1 MISTVR
7 NFFQSKI
14 KKYSSLKDENEQLKS
29 DSLSLHNEIER
40 LNLQINDLYEKI
52 EIFKKDKLNLQVEIE
67 NQSLD
72 LKSENIDLISEVES
86 LRSKISEINRIII
99 TK

>member
-1 MISTVR
+1 M
-7 NFFQSKI
+7 
-14 KKYSSLKDENEQLKS
+14 KS